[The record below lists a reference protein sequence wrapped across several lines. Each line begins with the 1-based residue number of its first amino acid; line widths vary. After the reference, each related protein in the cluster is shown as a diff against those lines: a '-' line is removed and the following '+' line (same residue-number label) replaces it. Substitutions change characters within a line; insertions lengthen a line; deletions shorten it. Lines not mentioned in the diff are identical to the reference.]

1 MTDSALR
8 PLYFKPRN
16 GVRIV
21 VWSAF
26 AALLLLLPLVARSS
40 FAQTL
45 LCATG
50 IAAIACMSYNMLLG
64 QAGML
69 SFGHAVYTGL
79 ATFVAVHAMNRVG
92 AGWWLPMWAIP
103 LVGGLAGLAFGVVIG
118 YVTTRKAGTPFAMI
132 TLGVGELV
140 FAGALMFPEFFGGES
155 GVSANRTAGA
165 GWLKD
170 VGITFGPQ
178 LQVYYLIAIYLF
190 LCSAAMYAFTLTPVG
205 RIANA
210 VRDNAERA
218 EFVGYD
224 TRWVRYLVVMAS
236 SFFAGIA
243 GGLTAINVEVA
254 TADLL
259 YSVRSGQYLL
269 FTFLGGVGFFFGPLI
284 GSVLLV
290 FALVVLSELTKAW
303 QLYVGIVFLIMVVYA
318 PGGFAALLMLNLR
331 RIKYGEWRKMRWPYA
346 GMAFFGAI
354 ALWGFAAIVEMLY
367 QAQDAAVTG
376 SALSVAGIKLGSATV
391 SSWVLAMAVLM
402 VGAFGFEVWRRRFKR
417 VWDDGEEWIAEAI
430 KKAEAAIV

>member
-21 VWSAF
+21 VWSTF

-79 ATFVAVHAMNRVG
+79 AAFVAAHAMNRVA
-92 AGWWLPMWAIP
+92 AGWWVPMWAIP
-103 LVGGLAGLAFGVVIG
+103 LVGGLAGLAFGVVLG
-118 YVTTRKAGTPFAMI
+118 YITTRKAGTPFAMI
-132 TLGVGELV
+132 TLGVGELA
-140 FAGALMFPEFFGGES
+140 FAGALMFPEFFGGEA
-155 GVSANRTAGA
+155 GISANRTAGS

-170 VGITFGPQ
+170 IGITFGPQ

-190 LCSAAMYAFTLTPVG
+190 LCSAAMYAFTLTPLG

-243 GGLTAINVEVA
+243 GGLTAINVEAA

-259 YSVRSGQYLL
+259 HGVRSGQYLL

-346 GMAFFGAI
+346 GMVFFGVI

-367 QAQDAAVTG
+367 QVQDAAVTG
-376 SALSVAGIKLGSATV
+376 SALSVAGIKLDSATV
-391 SSWVLAMAVLM
+391 SSWVLAVAVLM

-417 VWDDGEEWIAEAI
+417 VWDDGEERIAEAI

>member
-346 GMAFFGAI
+346 GMVFFGVI

-367 QAQDAAVTG
+367 QAQDVAVTG
-376 SALSVAGIKLGSATV
+376 SALSVAGIKLDSATV

-417 VWDDGEEWIAEAI
+417 VWDDGEERIAEAI

>member
-1 MTDSALR
+1 MNSALKS
-8 PLYFKPRN
+8 LHFKPLN

-26 AALLLLLPLVARSS
+26 ALILLLLPLGAQSS
-40 FAQTL
+40 FALTL
-45 LCATG
+45 VCLTG

-79 ATFVAVHAMNRVG
+79 GTFVAIHVMNKIVG
-92 AGWWLPMWAIP
+92 GWWLPMWAIP
-103 LVGGLAGLAFGVVIG
+103 LVGGVAGLAFGALLGFI
-118 YVTTRKAGTPFAMI
+118 TTRKSGTPFSMI

-140 FAGALMFPEFFGGES
+140 FAAALMFPEFFGGEAGINS
-155 GVSANRTAGA
+155 NRTGGS

-170 VGITFGPQ
+170 VGLTFGPQ
-178 LQVYYLIAIYLF
+178 IQVYYLIAIYLF
-190 LCSAAMYAFTLTPVG
+190 ICTALMYAFTQTPLG

-224 TRWVRYLVVMAS
+224 TRWVRYLIVMVS

-243 GGLTAINVEVA
+243 GGLTAINVEAA

-259 YSVRSGQYLL
+259 HGVRSGGYLL
-269 FTFLGGVGFFFGPLI
+269 FTFLGGVGFFFGPII

-290 FALVVLSELTKAW
+290 FALVVLSEFTKAW
-303 QLYVGIVFLIMVVYA
+303 QLYVGIVFLIMVVFA
-318 PGGFAALLMLNLR
+318 PGGFSALIMLNLR
-331 RIKYGEWRKMRWPYA
+331 RVKYGEWRKMRWPYA
-346 GMAFFGAI
+346 GMFFFGLI
-354 ALWGFAAIVEMLY
+354 ALWGFAALVEMAY
-367 QAQDAAVTG
+367 QIQVAAGSG
-376 SALSVAGIKLGSATV
+376 SALTVARIPLDAASAGSWLIAAV
-391 SSWVLAMAVLM
+391 VLI
-402 VGAFGFEVWRRRFKR
+402 VGGVAFEFWRRKFVR
-417 VWDDGEEWIAEAI
+417 VWSDGEERIAEAI

>member
-190 LCSAAMYAFTLTPVG
+190 LCSAAMYAFTLTPLG

-376 SALSVAGIKLGSATV
+376 SALSVAGIKLDSATV

-417 VWDDGEEWIAEAI
+417 VWDDGEERIAEAI

>member
-26 AALLLLLPLVARSS
+26 AALLLMLPLVARSS

-50 IAAIACMSYNMLLG
+50 NAAIACMSYNMLLG

-190 LCSAAMYAFTLTPVG
+190 LCSAAMYAFTLTPLG

-259 YSVRSGQYLL
+259 HGVRSGQYLL

-376 SALSVAGIKLGSATV
+376 SALSVAGIKLDSATV

-417 VWDDGEEWIAEAI
+417 VWDDGEERIAEAI

>member
-26 AALLLLLPLVARSS
+26 AALLLMLPLVARSS

-190 LCSAAMYAFTLTPVG
+190 LCSAAMYAFTLTPLG

-259 YSVRSGQYLL
+259 HGVRSGQYLL

-346 GMAFFGAI
+346 GMVFFGVI

-376 SALSVAGIKLGSATV
+376 SALSVAGIKLDSATV

-417 VWDDGEEWIAEAI
+417 VWDDGEERIAEAI